1 MPMEERMLE
10 RRWER
15 RLLCA
20 DLVEIE
26 WRDREGRTVKATAIL
41 EDISP
46 SGACLQADIP
56 LPVEAL
62 VRIRHGRKTLEGKI
76 SYCAYH
82 DIGYFAGVAF
92 NAKHKWSRRMFRP
105 KHLVDPAKLE
115 GAPNP
120 VPHGQ
125 PLDR

>member
-1 MPMEERMLE
+1 MPMVVRMLE

-26 WRDREGRTVKATAIL
+26 WQDRADETCTTTAIL
-41 EDISP
+41 EDISRT
-46 SGACLQADIP
+46 GACLQTDIP

-62 VRIRHGRKTLEGKI
+62 VRVRRGRKTLEGTV

-82 DIGYFAGVAF
+82 DIGYFAGVTFA
-92 NAKHKWSRRMFRP
+92 AKQRWSERVFRP

-115 GAPNP
+115 GAPD
-120 VPHGQ
+120 G
-125 PLDR
+125 

>member
-1 MPMEERMLE
+1 MEERMLE

-26 WRDREGRTVKATAIL
+26 WQSAEGRCCRTTAIL

-56 LPVEAL
+56 LPVETL
-62 VRIRHGRKTLEGKI
+62 IRVRHGRKTLKGTV
-76 SYCAYH
+76 SYCAYR
-82 DIGYFAGVAF
+82 DIGYFAGVTF
-92 NAKHKWSRRMFRP
+92 TAKQKWSRRMFRP
-105 KHLVDPAKLE
+105 KHLVDPAKLK
-115 GAPNP
+115 GAAEPIAR
-120 VPHGQ
+120 GQ
-125 PLDR
+125 PLQR

>member
-1 MPMEERMLE
+1 MEERMLE

-26 WRDREGRTVKATAIL
+26 WQAPEGRKCRTTAIL

-46 SGACLQADIP
+46 SGACLQSDVP
-56 LPVEAL
+56 LPVEA
-62 VRIRHGRKTLEGKI
+62 RIHVRHGKKKLEGTV

-82 DIGYFAGVAF
+82 DIGYYAGVTF
-92 NAKHKWSRRMFRP
+92 TAKQKWSRRIFRP
-105 KHLVDPAKLE
+105 KHLVDPAKLK
-115 GAPNP
+115 GAPEP
-120 VPHGQ
+120 AAHGQ
-125 PLDR
+125 PLHR